1 MSWGLFGF
9 TRNSNR
15 ISPQEGKELLDSKKE
30 VILLDVRTPEEHLA
44 IRIPKSKLIPLVDLQ
59 NEAPKKLKNKDAEI
73 LVYCRSGSRSAT
85 AAKILTKL
93 GYTNVKDLGG
103 IINWPYETVS
113 GKK

>member
-1 MSWGLFGF
+1 MGWGLFGF
-9 TRNSNR
+9 NRKYR
-15 ISPQEGKELLDSKKE
+15 ISPEEGKELLDSNNG
-30 VILLDVRTPEEHLA
+30 VILLDVRTQEEHKA
-44 IRIPKSKLIPLVDLQ
+44 IRIPKSKLIPLGDL
-59 NEAPKKLKNKDAEI
+59 ETEVAKKLKNKDAEI

-103 IINWPYETVS
+103 IIRWPYETVS